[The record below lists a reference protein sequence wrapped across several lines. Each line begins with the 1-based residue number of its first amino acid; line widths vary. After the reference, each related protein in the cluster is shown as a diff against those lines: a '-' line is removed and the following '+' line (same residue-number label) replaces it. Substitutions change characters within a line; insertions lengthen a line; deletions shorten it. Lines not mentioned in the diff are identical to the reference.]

1 MMEYTEFKKE
11 MKEKALKIDVNLSD
25 LQVEKFYK
33 YLLELLEWN
42 TRMNLT
48 AITEENEVIVKH
60 FMDSL
65 TINKYIPKGA
75 KLIDVGTGAGF
86 PGIPIKIVR
95 DDVSVVLLDSLNKR
109 ISFLNSVI
117 ENLGLDKINAVHGR
131 AEELGRNKNYRE
143 KFDIVTSRAVA
154 NMSVLSEYLLPF
166 AKIDGK
172 CVVMKGAEID
182 KELRQAEK
190 AISMLGAKVNCV
202 DGFDLLNLGI
212 RRNIVVLDKIKGIP
226 KEYPRKAGTPAKNP
240 IR

>member
-1 MMEYTEFKKE
+1 M
-11 MKEKALKIDVNLSD
+11 
-25 LQVEKFYK
+25 
-33 YLLELLEWN
+33 
-42 TRMNLT
+42 
-48 AITEENEVIVKH
+48 
-60 FMDSL
+60 
-65 TINKYIPKGA
+65 
-75 KLIDVGTGAGF
+75 
-86 PGIPIKIVR
+86 
-95 DDVSVVLLDSLNKR
+95 
-109 ISFLNSVI
+109 
-117 ENLGLDKINAVHGR
+117 
-131 AEELGRNKNYRE
+131 
-143 KFDIVTSRAVA
+143 
-154 NMSVLSEYLLPF
+154 LPF

>member
-33 YLLELLEWN
+33 YLLELLDWN

-131 AEELGRNKNYRE
+131 AEEFGRNKNYRE
-143 KFDIVTSRAVA
+143 KFDIVTSRAVTSLDKILEL
-154 NMSVLSEYLLPF
+154 SVAF
-166 AKIDGK
+166 
-172 CVVMKGAEID
+172 
-182 KELRQAEK
+182 
-190 AISMLGAKVNCV
+190 AKVN
-202 DGFDLLNLGI
+202 GFIIEPKSINAKREFENAKKAIEIFNLKLEKTIEYEFNSHLHFIFCFKKNRKTDLNFP
-212 RRNIVVLDKIKGIP
+212 RN
-226 KEYPRKAGTPAKNP
+226 
-240 IR
+240 

>member
-33 YLLELLEWN
+33 YLLELLDWN

-117 ENLGLDKINAVHGR
+117 ENLGFDKINAVHGR
-131 AEELGRNKNYRE
+131 AEELGRNKNYRG
-143 KFDIVTSRAVA
+143 T
-154 NMSVLSEYLLPF
+154 
-166 AKIDGK
+166 
-172 CVVMKGAEID
+172 
-182 KELRQAEK
+182 
-190 AISMLGAKVNCV
+190 
-202 DGFDLLNLGI
+202 
-212 RRNIVVLDKIKGIP
+212 IP
-226 KEYPRKAGTPAKNP
+226 KSN
-240 IR
+240 

>member
-33 YLLELLEWN
+33 YLLELLDWN

-109 ISFLNSVI
+109 ISFLNNVI
-117 ENLGLDKINAVHGR
+117 ESVKLDNINAVHGR
-131 AEELGRNKNYRE
+131 AEEFGRNKNYRG
-143 KFDIVTSRAVA
+143 T
-154 NMSVLSEYLLPF
+154 
-166 AKIDGK
+166 
-172 CVVMKGAEID
+172 
-182 KELRQAEK
+182 
-190 AISMLGAKVNCV
+190 
-202 DGFDLLNLGI
+202 
-212 RRNIVVLDKIKGIP
+212 IP
-226 KEYPRKAGTPAKNP
+226 KSN
-240 IR
+240 